1 MENSV
6 TQEELKI
13 ELLLL
18 PIKRNQL
25 RWSGICSR
33 YLLGASFERF
43 WSCVPLEG
51 GHEEDAE
58 RTATLDF
65 KKNPGHSTRLSWIL

>member
-58 RTATLDF
+58 RTATLDSKRKSRTF
-65 KKNPGHSTRLSWIL
+65 H